1 MANSPHERAAN
12 RSNIEDSSDYD
23 PFKYSHGLAGVN
35 QPLNYLFVNILVAT
49 ALVPTTL
56 ALCFRIFVS
65 VRNDRRRLSAVASC
79 RGQDFWKSNRH
90 SNWGSFKRHFLYAPV
105 KSSSSIETL
114 SFIPSVSRPLRP
126 HLAVILVY
134 FFSNLAYCFAIP
146 RQPCVQMVAEF
157 RGRSGAL
164 AAFNLILTVLF
175 ALRNNLLIQL
185 LHVSY
190 DTFNLFHRW
199 AARIVVLESAAHV
212 SAFLYNTYQV
222 THEDKS
228 GWRAVSWI
236 LAQSVSFKCGLTSF
250 VAFLLLMLHSI
261 GPFRRSF
268 YETFLTLH
276 RVGVAIA
283 ISGIYF
289 HLARHALPQLPWI
302 YLVIFLLVLEHAA
315 RLYRIVRHNLSW
327 KQKTWSHVRLEA
339 LPGEA
344 TRVTFSLPHSWNAN
358 PGSHIQIYLPRIA
371 LLGSHPFSVAWSQS
385 SGYANSLSEKLPTTI
400 DDLETE
406 RGPSTVTCIIRSR
419 QGMTRSLHQ
428 LASKADNV
436 QLRIWGAIEGPYGGN
451 HYFDSYGTVV
461 LFAGGVGITHQLS
474 FVRHLLVAHNQ
485 NTAATQKI
493 VLVWCM
499 ADLDAL
505 GTLDTPL
512 EYPAALLKRRV
523 QRPGYL
529 YAVVDKAHI
538 TTDPGKALINSL
550 DAFTKSNIEAHL
562 AQNRDSAV
570 VNGLITA
577 YEDEEVALNR
587 AKRGKVAKLTL
598 STDDLVAAWQ
608 ITNKGTQVPIWFVSG
623 DSKNAGA
630 REQRN
635 LWICLE
641 EARVALNIDERL
653 GEKGTW
659 LACGPGIKRIITR
672 SLKRQEGQS
681 LRDDQV
687 DALERV
693 FDDEEK
699 EEADRQARQER
710 RRLVRDTEHIKD
722 TEKLGRK
729 DSSRSLQPPKI
740 PTRKSSLKSLAL
752 KAKTQPSDARAPKLR
767 VTTRDATISLTN
779 ADQHRATSLMKYTLL
794 MAHGKRLEAEE
805 TWLLETTPS
814 GRSIGRRESM
824 RTIGDGSRTEDDT
837 ESRCNQGSEAGA
849 ENLLTPQETWRASS
863 RQPSVD
869 DHGHES
875 ERQSRREGFQ
885 QPSWQYDVPSD
896 NDSHSGQEQ
905 RVRNRRSAAPSPS
918 QSLLGYR
925 SPEVDLETEPEPT
938 LQVRRSR
945 RDLLIELQS
954 DEDALLREYAR
965 VSLLDSA
972 AFKDQR
978 DNRKEDVSHETDHEA
993 YRRDIDQAGYQSA
1006 RSASGAPT
1014 PLFRPPP
1021 STEPEHRTD
1030 EESQPPVPS
1039 LLYSSLSL
1047 SSLSTFASHTPAEN
1061 TTHATSFV
1069 GQQRV
1074 VHIPENR
1081 SLKPAP
1087 ANPDD
1092 EEEKLQPRSEPDTLR
1107 SKKIVEREQY
1117 RAAISK
1123 PYVGQDQQQQ
1133 QQQQQQSKDNVS
1145 RSESLFAKSKGLR
1158 EKGKEIS
1165 GRLAELRERQK
1176 PAVVKKKNG
1185 KWDAGDALGHLGS
1198 NSER

>member
-1 MANSPHERAAN
+1 MGEEEGN
-12 RSNIEDSSDYD
+12 RLTI
-23 PFKYSHGLAGVN
+23 
-35 QPLNYLFVNILVAT
+35 T
-49 ALVPTTL
+49 
-56 ALCFRIFVS
+56 
-65 VRNDRRRLSAVASC
+65 
-79 RGQDFWKSNRH
+79 NR
-90 SNWGSFKRHFLYAPV
+90 
-105 KSSSSIETL
+105 
-114 SFIPSVSRPLRP
+114 
-126 HLAVILVY
+126 
-134 FFSNLAYCFAIP
+134 
-146 RQPCVQMVAEF
+146 
-157 RGRSGAL
+157 
-164 AAFNLILTVLF
+164 
-175 ALRNNLLIQL
+175 
-185 LHVSY
+185 
-190 DTFNLFHRW
+190 
-199 AARIVVLESAAHV
+199 
-212 SAFLYNTYQV
+212 
-222 THEDKS
+222 
-228 GWRAVSWI
+228 
-236 LAQSVSFKCGLTSF
+236 
-250 VAFLLLMLHSI
+250 
-261 GPFRRSF
+261 
-268 YETFLTLH
+268 
-276 RVGVAIA
+276 
-283 ISGIYF
+283 
-289 HLARHALPQLPWI
+289 
-302 YLVIFLLVLEHAA
+302 
-315 RLYRIVRHNLSW
+315 
-327 KQKTWSHVRLEA
+327 
-339 LPGEA
+339 
-344 TRVTFSLPHSWNAN
+344 
-358 PGSHIQIYLPRIA
+358 
-371 LLGSHPFSVAWSQS
+371 
-385 SGYANSLSEKLPTTI
+385 
-400 DDLETE
+400 
-406 RGPSTVTCIIRSR
+406 
-419 QGMTRSLHQ
+419 
-428 LASKADNV
+428 
-436 QLRIWGAIEGPYGGN
+436 
-451 HYFDSYGTVV
+451 
-461 LFAGGVGITHQLS
+461 
-474 FVRHLLVAHNQ
+474 
-485 NTAATQKI
+485 
-493 VLVWCM
+493 
-499 ADLDAL
+499 
-505 GTLDTPL
+505 TLDTPL

-538 TTDPGKALINSL
+538 TTDPGKALISSL

-1133 QQQQQQSKDNVS
+1133 QRQQSKDNVS